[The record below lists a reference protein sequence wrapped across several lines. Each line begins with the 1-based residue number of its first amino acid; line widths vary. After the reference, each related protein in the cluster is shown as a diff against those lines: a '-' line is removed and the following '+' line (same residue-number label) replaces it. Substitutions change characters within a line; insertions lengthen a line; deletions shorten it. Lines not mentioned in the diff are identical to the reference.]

1 MAVDEAVVKVR
12 TGTSAR
18 LGCSV
23 EAFPDPVIVWV
34 SQDNRAVT
42 NSKSPT
48 QLVIW
53 KSYIYVYIHICNYN
67 LHMCNV
73 QSLINLQFFTD
84 KVKHFCL
91 S

>member
-1 MAVDEAVVKVR
+1 MSSELVILVTPLFGSILTGSHKSPLSITDPPTVAVDEAVVKVR

-48 QLVIW
+48 QLVI
-53 KSYIYVYIHICNYN
+53 
-67 LHMCNV
+67 
-73 QSLINLQFFTD
+73 
-84 KVKHFCL
+84 
-91 S
+91 